1 MKLRML
7 GQVSLAALL
16 LNGAALAANKQGP
29 AAPKTDAEI
38 AVRVAHEIAMYPFYG
53 IWDNVGVQV
62 VNGRVSLS
70 GAVNQ
75 PFKKDEIARIVKE
88 VPGVTGV
95 DGQIKVLP
103 LSNQDDRLRLQ
114 VARSI
119 YSDPALSRY
128 AGLAAPPIHII
139 VENGH
144 VTLAGVV
151 ESQLQKIVA
160 GMRASTVGM
169 SFGPVVNNLVVA
181 DPPAKKKA

>member
-1 MKLRML
+1 MKSGML
-7 GQVSLAALL
+7 GQVLIAALL

-29 AAPKTDAEI
+29 AALKTDAEI
-38 AVRVAHEIAMYPFYG
+38 AARVAHEIAMYPFYG
-53 IWDNVGVQV
+53 IWDNV
-62 VNGRVSLS
+62 RVSLS

-88 VPGVTGV
+88 APGVTGV
-95 DGQIKVLP
+95 DSQIKILP
-103 LSNQDDRLRLQ
+103 PSNQDDRLRLQ

-151 ESQLQKIVA
+151 ENQLQKTVA
-160 GMRASTVGM
+160 GMRASGAGM
-169 SFGPVVNNLVVA
+169 SFGPVINNLVVA
-181 DPPAKKKA
+181 DPPA